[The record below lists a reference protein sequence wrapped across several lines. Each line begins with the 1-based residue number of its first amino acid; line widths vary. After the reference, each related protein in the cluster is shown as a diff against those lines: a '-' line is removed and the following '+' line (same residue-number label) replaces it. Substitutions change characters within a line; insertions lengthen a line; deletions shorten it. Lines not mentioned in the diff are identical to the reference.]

1 VSTEGALVPGE
12 VGLRVRRV
20 PLGGWHR
27 SPIRAVDRR
36 WAVIAGG
43 WGGLYAIYRAYYAF
57 GGLAGLPGVLR
68 PDAHGTFRLIN
79 IVAVVVLL
87 LGAAAPLLMLRFW
100 GTRLWLGCV
109 AACWAVAV
117 GCIMHA
123 LIDITQRVL
132 SLTGLISVSY
142 PGDLWAGVDRHAA
155 DMQDL
160 VGNEPWFLIEGLLFA
175 GLALLH
181 LRGRGRLTFVITA
194 LLAVTAFV
202 TVGMLSSTGHLARVV
217 VG

>member
-1 VSTEGALVPGE
+1 MLV
-12 VGLRVRRV
+12 VG
-20 PLGGWHR
+20 G
-27 SPIRAVDRR
+27 VDRR
-36 WAVIAGG
+36 WALIAGG
-43 WGGLYAIYRAYYAF
+43 WGGLYAIYRAYYAC

-68 PDAHGTFRLIN
+68 SDAHGTFRLIN
-79 IVAVVVLL
+79 AIAVVVLL
-87 LGAAAPLLMLRFW
+87 VGAAAPVLMLRFW
-100 GTRLWLGCV
+100 STRLRLGCI

-117 GCIMHA
+117 GCVMHA

-142 PGDLWAGVDRHAA
+142 PADLWAGVDRHAA

-160 VGNEPWFLIEGLLFA
+160 VGNEPWFLVEGLLFA

-181 LRGRGRLTFVITA
+181 LHGRARLIFVITA
-194 LLAVTAFV
+194 LLAVAAFV
-202 TVGMLSSTGHLARVV
+202 TIGMLSSTGHLARVV